1 MLIWK
6 NTATMDGYDYGLVFT
21 QSKDEAEIALLG
33 SKPININ
40 EFPELKGIFRAG
52 IGRDNVPE
60 KEALEKG
67 ILIKYPSQKTID
79 IIYEETA
86 NFTCSLIFRMLFN
99 EVGTLN
105 PWAKLPRVQF
115 SKKKLLYSANGARSH
130 TLAAATAIFFENVVF
145 PKV

>member
-1 MLIWK
+1 
-6 NTATMDGYDYGLVFT
+6 MDGYDYGLVFT

-86 NFTCSLIFRMLFN
+86 NFTCSLIFHMLYN
-99 EVGTLN
+99 NICSLD
-105 PWAKLPRVQF
+105 PWVKKTRKLF
-115 SKKKLLYSANGARSH
+115 KKRRF
-130 TLAAATAIFFENVVF
+130 TF
-145 PKV
+145 